1 MFTEIERNYQIAD
14 FVKKTNLDT
23 KYLGLQQI
31 K

>member
-23 KYLGLQQI
+23 KLSRAATD
-31 K
+31 